1 MKVGNCPYNAPDDL
15 PAVIPVF
22 PLPAALLLPR
32 AELPLNIFEPRY
44 VAMIDAALASN
55 RVIGM
60 IGLAV
65 FVFVIWRDP
74 TGAGDIFTSFL
85 KSIWGFLGDVWD
97 RLSQFISSIG

>member
-1 MKVGNCPYNAPDDL
+1 VTAGRLSSSVTMDKRVG
-15 PAVIPVF
+15 I
-22 PLPAALLLPR
+22 
-32 AELPLNIFEPRY
+32 
-44 VAMIDAALASN
+44 
-55 RVIGM
+55 IGM